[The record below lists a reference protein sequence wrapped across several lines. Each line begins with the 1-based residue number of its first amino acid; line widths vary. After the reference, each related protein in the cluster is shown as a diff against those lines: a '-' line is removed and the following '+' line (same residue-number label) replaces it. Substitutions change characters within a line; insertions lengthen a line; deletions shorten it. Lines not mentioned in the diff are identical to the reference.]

1 MFLEK
6 KNPEESWKLLQGGGI
21 NSEGEALRVILK
33 FIASKMARTHG
44 DFKQDSS
51 GNLVSIRRGYK
62 AVHIIVN
69 RPVLI
74 LN

>member
-1 MFLEK
+1 MLLDNFC
-6 KNPEESWKLLQGGGI
+6 PFKLKQRQDNRARGGG
-21 NSEGEALRVILK
+21 GAGGA
-33 FIASKMARTHG
+33 ASAHG

-62 AVHIIVN
+62 AVHVIVN

>member
-1 MFLEK
+1 MY
-6 KNPEESWKLLQGGGI
+6 
-21 NSEGEALRVILK
+21 ILK
-33 FIASKMARTHG
+33 ILPCINKAYMYVCMYVCHG

-62 AVHIIVN
+62 AVHTIVN